1 MSHLSGCLC
10 CEIAS
15 QLNEDDRIF
24 PLGSG
29 WSINS
34 RVGHERPA
42 LVIQS
47 VAHRERLTD
56 LDPKE
61 REELGRV
68 LALAT
73 EHVERMPGVEKVYV
87 SIWNEN
93 SPSHVHFHLIPRCVS
108 DRGAPIGPNL
118 EDRPV
123 PELPNDLTSIARA
136 ISEAGTSSRQERSR
150 LVRGLLRVCAMFAR
164 ISMYRGF
171 GWLLRSKKAID
182 VAEIYVMFWLLLW
195 SGLFA
200 VSAFADSLRSSATGV
215 VIALIGLVIYRFL
228 DMALF
233 EIRIILEP
241 TDFKSIPRGLV
252 LRVLNLVEVMVAVA
266 VLLQVGPGYPPA
278 QSMLEGFRSA
288 TVQTNFSHEARFADA
303 VVVGASAVSL
313 MLLAGGVAML
323 LSKVSD
329 KIRESPT

>member
-1 MSHLSGCLC
+1 M
-10 CEIAS
+10 
-15 QLNEDDRIF
+15 
-24 PLGSG
+24 
-29 WSINS
+29 
-34 RVGHERPA
+34 
-42 LVIQS
+42 
-47 VAHRERLTD
+47 
-56 LDPKE
+56 
-61 REELGRV
+61 
-68 LALAT
+68 
-73 EHVERMPGVEKVYV
+73 Y
-87 SIWNEN
+87 
-93 SPSHVHFHLIPRCVS
+93 
-108 DRGAPIGPNL
+108 
-118 EDRPV
+118 
-123 PELPNDLTSIARA
+123 
-136 ISEAGTSSRQERSR
+136 
-150 LVRGLLRVCAMFAR
+150 AR